1 MTRSARRPASSASPG
16 SLRPARS
23 EMPAIAFR
31 RFAAADFQQVFL
43 WLLRPHVARG
53 YATPPGSFTEF
64 VAKYGARPRADS
76 PGRASLGT
84 VDATAP
90 GYIQARPRPA
100 LPRV

>member
-31 RFAAADFQQVFL
+31 RFAAADFQQAFL

-64 VAKYGARPRADS
+64 VAKYGPRTRADS
-76 PGRASLGT
+76 PVHPLLAS
-84 VDATAP
+84 VPAP
-90 GYIQARPRPA
+90 APA
-100 LPRV
+100 HPPTYPPP